1 MKDYNCVVLDDD
13 PISLTIVSKLL
24 SEHGSFNL
32 LGTFQNP
39 DEAFAYLLQNILKAI
54 LFKRGIVEEAEAQIL
69 PINDDMPIYSI
80 LIPLYHE
87 EFKVSAILKAMANMN
102 EGGEREQVDLD
113 DLSDIGDSISQ
124 RGHSSDS
131 E

>member
-1 MKDYNCVVLDDD
+1 MLY
-13 PISLTIVSKLL
+13 
-24 SEHGSFNL
+24 
-32 LGTFQNP
+32 
-39 DEAFAYLLQNILKAI
+39 DESVKKEKRRAAY
-54 LFKRGIVEEAEAQIL
+54 E
-69 PINDDMPIYSI
+69 
-80 LIPLYHE
+80 
-87 EFKVSAILKAMANMN
+87 KAMANIN